1 LGLPKLDASEY
12 GILFGILSLTGIFFY
27 GILRR
32 SKPYEVDVSSHTKSE
47 EVVEEMQGQK
57 NMEAVA
63 TTLFMRTDETDKSIE
78 DPEVL
83 LDSEV
88 THSAEQAM
96 PKNVQALFSSID
108 LNLGPSSVSPVKPD
122 QISVDSNQSENLI
135 ESSAILS
142 KVLLNSDEQKVRLNL
157 ARSYIKIKDFETAR
171 ILLSDLI
178 EQGAN
183 ADQDVISQASS
194 LLLEIS

>member
-1 LGLPKLDASEY
+1 
-12 GILFGILSLTGIFFY
+12 
-27 GILRR
+27 
-32 SKPYEVDVSSHTKSE
+32 
-47 EVVEEMQGQK
+47 
-57 NMEAVA
+57 MEAVA
-63 TTLFMRTDETDKSIE
+63 TTLFMRPDEKDKSIE

-88 THSAEQAM
+88 THSAEHAM

-108 LNLGPSSVSPVKPD
+108 LNLGPSSVSPVKLD
-122 QISVDSNQSENLI
+122 QTSVDSNQSENLI
-135 ESSAILS
+135 ESSATLS

-178 EQGAN
+178 EQGVN